1 MRKVRD
7 IAPAYVGDRGLASVD
22 GGRRPVG
29 RAGVGRRVA
38 LPAAH
43 ASDTE
48 GAVPLLLRDAV
59 PADAPVLLALIR
71 ALAAYEREPD
81 AVETTAETLAAQL
94 AAPQPPFA
102 ALLAEEDGVVLG
114 FALHFAT
121 YSTWR
126 GRAGVHLEDLFVV
139 PEARGRGIG
148 FALLAA
154 LARHAVGLGAA
165 RLEWSVLDWNR
176 PAIDFYERLGAQ
188 PLSEWTTYRL
198 DRDALARLAAA
209 GPEIAA
215 PRSATVTPA

>member
-1 MRKVRD
+1 MH
-7 IAPAYVGDRGLASVD
+7 VGFGSRAAL
-22 GGRRPVG
+22 PVA
-29 RAGVGRRVA
+29 RAGGTHR
-38 LPAAH
+38 
-43 ASDTE
+43 
-48 GAVPLLLRDAV
+48 AVPLVLRDAI

-71 ALAAYEREPD
+71 ALAEYEREPD

-114 FALHFAT
+114 FALHFPT

-126 GRAGVHLEDLFVV
+126 GRVGVHLEDLFVV

-154 LARHAVGLGAA
+154 LARHAVDVGAA

-198 DRDALARLAAA
+198 DRDALARLAA
-209 GPEIAA
+209 
-215 PRSATVTPA
+215 TTPTIPCVR